1 MVLGRDNN
9 ALRKAPLK
17 LSRQA
22 VELHL
27 NPLLHRNPAHSP
39 THAQNAQN
47 ALKQHYDAM
56 TFE

>member
-39 THAQNAQN
+39 THAQNA
-47 ALKQHYDAM
+47 LKQHYDGM
-56 TFE
+56 TFA